1 MENRIKKG
9 ILVVSFG
16 TTYRD
21 TREKNIE
28 ALEKRVEDTHAEMA
42 FYRAFSSGIVRR
54 KLKQKEGLTVMDT
67 REALTQ
73 MKQDGITHVYILPT
87 YVINGFECSR
97 LKVEAEGWNE
107 AFVQIQIASPLL
119 TEEKDYEKVV
129 EALWREYMARE
140 EYQVLVLI
148 GHGTNHEA
156 HASYRRL
163 EKTFG
168 RLGHDN
174 VYVATVEGAEDM
186 EALIHRM
193 GKDGPG
199 SRDVIL
205 APLMLTAGDHANH
218 DMAGDGDSY
227 LSRLSRAGYRVQ
239 AVIRGLGECRE
250 IRDIYCSHLNQIL

>member
-1 MENRIKKG
+1 MKKG

-28 ALEKRVEDTHAEMA
+28 ALEKMIRETHGEIS

-54 KLKQKEGLTVMDT
+54 KMMQMEGITVMNAH
-67 REALTQ
+67 EALTQ

-87 YVINGFECSR
+87 YVINGFECNR
-97 LKVEAEGWNE
+97 LKKEAGDWKDT
-107 AFVQIQIASPLL
+107 FVKVQIASPLL

-129 EALWREYMARE
+129 EALWQEYMAKE
-140 EYQVLVLI
+140 ESKALVLI
-148 GHGTNHEA
+148 GHGTDHES
-156 HASYRRL
+156 HASYERL

-168 RLGHDN
+168 RLGHPN

-186 EALIHRM
+186 AALIDRM
-193 GKDGPG
+193 GRERTGP
-199 SRDVIL
+199 RDVIL

-227 LSRLSRAGYRVQ
+227 LSRLTKAGYRVQ
-239 AVIRGLGECRE
+239 AVIRGLGECGE
-250 IRDIYCSHLNQIL
+250 IRAIYGSHLNQIL